1 MSIIHKYKNRFFM
14 TLKEKIRKLFQK
26 KKKKN
31 SNVAYPVHLS
41 PFESDSSFYI
51 VDLRYPVTKLNI
63 SLQTR
68 ELSTEQQDAEISF
81 KAQPNNAARSTRRI
95 SVLRIENYRDSARTN
110 GINSLRTSADLIP
123 TYLSKIYL
131 KNIQKSIKYF

>member
-1 MSIIHKYKNRFFM
+1 MSVWKIPYTSDESAEVVKTYCEMSIIHKYKNRFFM
-14 TLKEKIRKLFQK
+14 TLKETRKNKEIVPK
-26 KKKKN
+26 KKKKTD
-31 SNVAYPVHLS
+31 SNVVYPVHLS

-81 KAQPNNAARSTRRI
+81 KA
-95 SVLRIENYRDSARTN
+95 
-110 GINSLRTSADLIP
+110 
-123 TYLSKIYL
+123 
-131 KNIQKSIKYF
+131 